1 MSLTD
6 LNVGAD
12 PTTESSASAVSWGP
26 ILAGAVA
33 ATAITLLLTLF
44 GSGFGLTMVSPL
56 SSEGSSATTFAVS
69 TAIWLIL
76 VQWISAGIGG
86 YLTGRLRTK
95 WSGVHTNEVYFRDTA
110 HGFITWAIAT
120 LFVVAVLG
128 SAISSTI
135 GTGVQAASSVASG
148 AAGAVS
154 SAAGT
159 VANSDSAN
167 YFVDSLLRPGS
178 PAAAN
183 AEQAGQAASEVSRI
197 LLNAAT
203 TGEMPAEDRAYLD
216 QLVASRTGLSEA
228 DAKARV
234 DGVLARIDTA
244 KKSAVET
251 AEAARKVAATTT
263 FMVAFS
269 LLIGAFIASVAA
281 AIGGRQRDEDEEGYL
296 STTDAPYK

>member
-183 AEQAGQAASEVSRI
+183 AEQARQAAPEVSRI